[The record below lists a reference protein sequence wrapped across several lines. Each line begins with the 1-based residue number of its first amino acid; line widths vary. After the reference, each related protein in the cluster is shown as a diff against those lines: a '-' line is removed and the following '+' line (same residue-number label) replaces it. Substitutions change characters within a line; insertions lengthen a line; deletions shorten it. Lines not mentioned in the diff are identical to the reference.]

1 MKKFFILTIS
11 VFLCSAVTFSQ
22 KNSHPQ
28 KTSLSGTEIVRKMAA
43 QYAGADSYQDSGLV
57 QEAKAGGGSRP
68 RLVNSFKTYFAR
80 PGKFRFEWKPAETDN
95 RSWRIIWSNSDD
107 LYSLSSEGALE
118 RESRGETSIAA
129 AAGVSR
135 GASNT
140 VVSLLATGIGGFRLT
155 QLERVVL
162 VREEKFE
169 GEDCY
174 VVRGYHPLGLAI
186 DLWISKS
193 DSLLRKIRETNADG
207 SYQEEVRRGIKL
219 NAPVNNN
226 TFEFKPRN
234 IAPKSVA

>member
-1 MKKFFILTIS
+1 MKKFFVLTVS
-11 VFLCSAVTFSQ
+11 VFLCSFPSYSQ
-22 KNSHPQ
+22 KSTHPQ
-28 KTSLSGTEIVRKMAA
+28 KASLTGVEVVQNMAA
-43 QYAGADSYQDSGLV
+43 QYASADSYQDTGLV
-57 QEAKAGGGSRP
+57 QETRPGGGSRP

-80 PGKFRFEWKPAETDN
+80 PGKFRFEWKPAETDD
-95 RSWRIIWSNSDD
+95 RSWRIIWCNADE

-140 VVSLLATGIGGFRLT
+140 VGSLLATGIGGFRLT
-155 QLERVVL
+155 EMERVVL
-162 VREEKFE
+162 VRDEKFE

-207 SYQEEVRRGIKL
+207 SYQEEIRRGIKL
-219 NAPVNNN
+219 NQPVNDN
-226 TFEFKPRN
+226 TFEFKPR
-234 IAPKSVA
+234 